1 MYYMADPNFTVQ
13 QSNRTYLASD
23 SAFKSWQM
31 WPIRRFICTLL
42 LASEISRIS
51 LNWIEQYRRMRMAR
65 IPFITEQKWLFCT
78 FQAKICY
85 FYLIFPKNCNF
96 EVNIREYCKLWEFYS
111 LVLTHLLWPASLDIS
126 CNRTLHDEGYYNIS
140 SSGYT
145 RPRCKLLLVIFY
157 ISSLKYILK
166 GKREGVKVI
175 WMEFSGKEGK

>member
-1 MYYMADPNFTVQ
+1 MADETYQTFYMHIVWPTKCWQ
-13 QSNRTYLASD
+13 ASIQLSNAGWWE
-23 SAFKSWQM
+23 WQE
-31 WPIRRFICTLL
+31 FHL
-42 LASEISRIS
+42 S
-51 LNWIEQYRRMRMAR
+51 
-65 IPFITEQKWLFCT
+65 QKHKRPFCT
-78 FQAKICY
+78 FLAKI

-140 SSGYT
+140 SSGST

-166 GKREGVKVI
+166 GKREGVSVI
-175 WMEFSGKEGK
+175 WMEFSGKEGKKVVIIDVTLKHLVLALLIKCQSW